1 MRSSKKTFSVILS
14 TILLLFALA
23 SCNVGNP
30 PAETTQG
37 TPDTTASVTS
47 APPTETT
54 TDSTESTSEPPEET
68 TAGEPVKADW
78 LPSEAKI
85 DNRGVLLYATFPS
98 SYTKDAPIQGTL
110 TLKNTTG
117 APLSLSLRI
126 FIGIGEYP
134 DLMGDGSTPTESLS
148 FSDTREAVDSPY
160 TYLPVSL
167 AVGEQIT
174 VDFSIPTDQNTF
186 ADEVVFYY
194 FTIALYESE
203 SAQAPTYAFC
213 FPIKQSYAMS
223 RY

>member
-1 MRSSKKTFSVILS
+1 MRSSKTISLILS
-14 TILLLFALA
+14 ALILLFALA
-23 SCNVGNP
+23 SCNGGNT
-30 PAETTQG
+30 PAESTKN
-37 TPDTTASVTS
+37 PSVTTDP
-47 APPTETT
+47 APTSNEGTTEG
-54 TDSTESTSEPPEET
+54 SPAESTSEPTEGT
-68 TAGEPVKADW
+68 TGEPVKADW
-78 LPSEAKI
+78 LPAEASI

-98 SYTKDAPIQGTL
+98 SYTKDAPIAGTL
-110 TLKNTTG
+110 TLKNTTD
-117 APLSLSLRI
+117 APISLSLRV

-134 DLMGDGSTPTESLS
+134 DLMGDGSAPAEALV
-148 FSDTREAVDSPY
+148 FSDTRESIDSQE

-203 SAQAPTYAFC
+203 SAQAPAYAFC

>member
-1 MRSSKKTFSVILS
+1 MWSSKKQFSVILS
-14 TILLLFALA
+14 ILLLLFALTA
-23 SCNVGNP
+23 CNTGNT
-30 PAETTQG
+30 PAESTQG

-54 TDSTESTSEPPEET
+54 TDPTESTSETPAET
-68 TAGEPVKADW
+68 TGEPVKADW

-98 SYTKDAPIQGTL
+98 SYTKDAPIAGTL

-117 APLSLSLRI
+117 APISLYLRL

-134 DLMGDGSTPTESLS
+134 DLMGDGRAPTESLT
-148 FSDTREAVDSPY
+148 FSDTRESIDSTA

-186 ADEVVFYY
+186 AGEVVFYS

-203 SAQAPTYAFC
+203 SAQAPAYAFC

>member
-1 MRSSKKTFSVILS
+1 MALKKTISVILS
-14 TILLLFALA
+14 IFLLLFALTA
-23 SCNVGNP
+23 CNTGNT
-30 PAETTQG
+30 PAESTQG

-54 TDSTESTSEPPEET
+54 TDSTESTSEPPAET
-68 TAGEPVKADW
+68 TGEPVKADW

-117 APLSLSLRI
+117 APLSLSLRV
-126 FIGIGEYP
+126 FIGISEYP
-134 DLMGDGSTPTESLS
+134 DLMGDGSAPTESLT
-148 FSDTREAVDSPY
+148 FSDTRESIDSTA